1 MLKIKEEDNII
12 TYTVLPLSYNII
24 IKRVPEFPDIAF
36 VSQLNK
42 LYACAEKHH
51 SIIETLLNKEIYG
64 TGAVPIVAP
73 RISDFILIGDI
84 RCREYNSNLKKYC
97 SLYKKIP
104 FINSNG
110 TRMYN
115 MILKFEL
122 I

>member
-12 TYTVLPLSYNII
+12 TYTVLPFSHKINIR
-24 IKRVPEFPDIAF
+24 RVAEFPDIAF
-36 VSQLNK
+36 VTKLNA
-42 LYACAEKHH
+42 LYSFAENSI
-51 SIIETLLNKEIYG
+51 SIIETLLNKDIYG
-64 TGAVPIVAP
+64 TGVVPIVAP

-84 RCREYNSNLKKYC
+84 RRNEYNPNLKKYC